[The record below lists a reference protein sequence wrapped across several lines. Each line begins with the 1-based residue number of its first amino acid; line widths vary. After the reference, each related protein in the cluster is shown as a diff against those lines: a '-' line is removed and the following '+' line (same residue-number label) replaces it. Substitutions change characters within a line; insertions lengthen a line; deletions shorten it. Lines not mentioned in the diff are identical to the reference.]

1 MKSHFKLIYLL
12 ISILDANYVMGF
24 LSDFLLVIWSQMT
37 LNMRWKIKVNLHG
50 SFMYKRNKHVIQNGH
65 A

>member
-1 MKSHFKLIYLL
+1 MKSHYKLIYLL
-12 ISILDANYVMGF
+12 ISILDDGF
-24 LSDFLLVIWSQMT
+24 LSHLLLVIWSQMT